1 MSEKGICTTFAQKH
15 INNYIRQKNLP
26 DKRDYRVRN
35 IRNHKRK
42 LLTFTTQT

>member
-15 INNYIRQKNLP
+15 INNRIHKNLP